1 MRTFDYVTILFSI
14 LLGVC
19 ITQMASNVVL
29 VIQHVN
35 DSVLYGPPIL
45 WNAAALVAILGHWV
59 HFYKANTRE
68 RWNALQLTVVFI
80 TPLIYFIPATLIA
93 QAPVIDGRLDYRAV
107 FDNNRE
113 LIYMTVILFAI
124 FTQAQYFLVYESR
137 ERFIFF
143 YYSSIIVL
151 VGIALLADSAMFDQV
166 LAAGVFISEL
176 IHHYLLRPLKLP

>member
-35 DSVLYGPPIL
+35 DSVLYGPPIF

-68 RWNALQLTVVFI
+68 RWNALQLTIVFL
-80 TPLIYFIPATLIA
+80 TPLVYFIPATLIA
-93 QAPVIDGRLDYRAV
+93 QAPVIDGRLDYRV
-107 FDNNRE
+107 IFDANKQ
-113 LIYMTVILFAI
+113 LIYVSVIFFAI
-124 FTQAQYFLVYESR
+124 FTQAQYYFVYVMKEK
-137 ERFIFF
+137 FIFA
-143 YYSSIIVL
+143 YYSLIIVL
-151 VGIALLADSAMFDQV
+151 VGIALLVDSSLFDQV
-166 LAAGVFISEL
+166 LSVGVFVSEL
-176 IHHYLLRPLKLP
+176 GHHYLLRPLKLP